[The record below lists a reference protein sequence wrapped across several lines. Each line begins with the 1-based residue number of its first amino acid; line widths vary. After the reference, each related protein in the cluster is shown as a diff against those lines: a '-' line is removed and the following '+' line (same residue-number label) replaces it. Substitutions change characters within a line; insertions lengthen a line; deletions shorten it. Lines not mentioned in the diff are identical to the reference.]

1 MTESFYRKLRVYAYN
16 IIGVY
21 DDANDIVQDVLEKFM
36 KVEKSGIDN
45 EEAYLIRM
53 VINSSINFKKRMKKF
68 STYGVWLPEPVQ
80 TGSTD
85 SKLERE
91 LVADYALMVLF
102 EKLNPKERAVFILK
116 EGFDYKHGEIAEVL
130 DITDANSR
138 KLLGRAKL
146 KLGNGISVGKQM
158 NREDISPFLDALNS
172 SDVNKLESL
181 FSENI
186 SFSADGGDSVQV
198 VATNTKGKSNISE
211 LLVLIYVNF
220 LKGKTYTVH
229 IMNHQVSIIYKTPET
244 TSSCLMFSFNEKGL
258 ISSIYSVVDPDKLK
272 NI

>member
-1 MTESFYRKLRVYAYN
+1 MKDSFYRKLRVYAYN
-16 IIGVY
+16 IIGIY
-21 DDANDIVQDVLEKFM
+21 DDANDIVQDVLEKFI

-68 STYGVWLPEPVQ
+68 SAYGTWLPEPVQ
-80 TGSTD
+80 TD
-85 SKLERE
+85 SADSMLERE
-91 LVADYALMVLF
+91 LIADYALMVLF

-116 EGFDYKHGEIAEVL
+116 EGFDYKHHEIAEVL

-146 KLGNGISVGKQM
+146 KLGNGVFVGRQM
-158 NREDISPFLDALNS
+158 KRHDISPFLKALNS
-172 SDVNKLESL
+172 SDINKLESL

-198 VATNTKGKSNISE
+198 VATNTIGKSNISK
-211 LLVLIYVNF
+211 LLVIIYKNF
-220 LKGKTYTVH
+220 LNDKSYKISV
-229 IMNHQVSIIYKTPET
+229 MNHQVSIIYKSQERTN
-244 TSSCLMFSFNEKGL
+244 SCLLFSFNNEGY
-258 ISSIYSVVDPDKLK
+258 IESIYSVVDPFKLT
-272 NI
+272 NF